1 MRANSS
7 FFWPSYADL
16 LTALF
21 VVMMVLFVLS
31 FRLFR
36 QREEQLEMF
45 ATNYK
50 KIKEL
55 EQALHRLDESTYFEF
70 QPLNQRY
77 ELMVPVQFKQWEY
90 EIPTKYTKNLVEAG
104 KQLQALIEEADRTS
118 VANELDVK
126 YLVIVEGMAARDPKN
141 PEINSD
147 RNFIKQT
154 YLLSYQRAL
163 ALASLWRANGITF
176 DKDNFE
182 LIIAGSGIYGTGR
195 YSSSGQEGKNRRF
208 LIQIIPKTGQLQKRE
223 HEELDE

>member
-1 MRANSS
+1 MRAPST

-36 QREEQLEMF
+36 EREEQLELY

-55 EQALHRLDESTYFEF
+55 ELALHRLDDSPYFEF
-70 QPLNQRY
+70 QPQNQRY
-77 ELMVPVQFKQWEY
+77 ELMVPVQFAQWEY
-90 EIPTKYTKNLVEAG
+90 EIPQKYTKNLIEAG
-104 KQLQALIEEADRTS
+104 QQLQALIEEADRAS
-118 VANELDVK
+118 IANDLDVK
-126 YLVIVEGMAARDPKN
+126 YLVIVEGMAARDPRD
-141 PEINSD
+141 PQINRD
-147 RNFIKQT
+147 RSFIQQA

-163 ALASLWRANGITF
+163 ALASLWKRNGITF

-195 YSSSGQEGKNRRF
+195 YNGKGEEGKNRRF
-208 LIQIIPKTGQLQKRE
+208 LIQIIPKTGQIQKRE